1 MCGRRVVIDLLC
13 RREPYCWR
21 SSRFRLR
28 SSQCPACGG
37 GSLVG
42 GVIGR
47 GHGRLSCSCARGHTV
62 RSNGNRCV
70 SHANM
75 VASGVEIP
83 RQTVQTLPDLRIWNA
98 GDDMKSAGS
107 AALQAAATREPLLA
121 RIARAGFH
129 CTRRARGAC
138 VDSGITTAPLGEGC
152 GNLLTCEGLRSFQSE
167 RARRAIRRD
176 PGETSRWA
184 SLSGA
189 LRMLSGTLCKSS
201 DALWH
206 RQQQCEKSRDDHFQ
220 PTSHGANPSKIPPG
234 GGEVIDL
241 LQLQLQVVVLQE
253 DRRRDQERIHLLEC
267 TLAQLGAAAAL
278 LSPSGGFAGD
288 PADMQCDAA
297 QPPTGGFAGAPV
309 DTQRDAARPPSGGF
323 TCTPADT
330 QRDAA
335 RPPSDGFA
343 GAPADTQCDA
353 ARPPSGGFA
362 GAPADTQRDAALSLL
377 ITSGTTLSLLQPA
390 THAATQL
397 SQLAV
402 GDVVAPSWFEGSTTS
417 WALISTTPSA
427 KRAARARCFRDRTRR
442 RRGSGRAA
450 ASCVTNAASA
460 NPEGSSCCSR
470 SADNG
475 YTAMPSTFWPVCG
488 LFIVDRETPQLE
500 YDEFGGDPSLMS

>member
-1 MCGRRVVIDLLC
+1 L
-13 RREPYCWR
+13 
-21 SSRFRLR
+21 F
-28 SSQCPACGG
+28 
-37 GSLVG
+37 G
-42 GVIGR
+42 GVIWR
-47 GHGRLSCSCARGHTV
+47 GHGRWSCSCARGHTV

-98 GDDMKSAGS
+98 GDDMKCAGS

-309 DTQRDAARPPSGGF
+309 DTQRDAA
-323 TCTPADT
+323 
-330 QRDAA
+330 
-335 RPPSDGFA
+335 
-343 GAPADTQCDA
+343 
-353 ARPPSGGFA
+353 
-362 GAPADTQRDAALSLL
+362 LSLL